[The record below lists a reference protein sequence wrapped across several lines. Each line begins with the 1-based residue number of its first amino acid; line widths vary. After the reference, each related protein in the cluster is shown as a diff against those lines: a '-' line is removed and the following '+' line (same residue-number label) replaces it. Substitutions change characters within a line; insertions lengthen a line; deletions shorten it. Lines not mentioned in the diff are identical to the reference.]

1 MFVYLSTWCAHKW
14 NLVTYEVM
22 DPILRR
28 WPPARPLWDTFP
40 SSVCS
45 ICSHT
50 SAQHLH
56 RTSNPACRSKL
67 SESEVILE
75 SPKFSGIIKKR
86 VIPRRQRE
94 SLFSG
99 ASRHCCGEL
108 ILNFTCFIPR
118 TSWGLVI
125 SEKTTFPSHAFMI
138 KLYLRSGKHSEKMRH
153 PLQFG
158 GGSPLYAI
166 NMHQLT
172 RPKN

>member
-1 MFVYLSTWCAHKW
+1 MHTSGTSSHTRSWIPSFAAGHQHAPCGIPSPPLCA
-14 NLVTYEVM
+14 L
-22 DPILRR
+22 
-28 WPPARPLWDTFP
+28 FG
-40 SSVCS
+40 
-45 ICSHT
+45 SHT

-56 RTSNPACRSKL
+56 RASNPACRSKL

-158 GGSPLYAI
+158 GRSPLYAI
-166 NMHQLT
+166 CIS
-172 RPKN
+172 

>member
-1 MFVYLSTWCAHKW
+1 MHTSGTSSHTRSWIPSFAAGHQHAPCGIPSPPLCALFVRTLLLSTCTGPQIRLA
-14 NLVTYEVM
+14 
-22 DPILRR
+22 
-28 WPPARPLWDTFP
+28 
-40 SSVCS
+40 
-45 ICSHT
+45 
-50 SAQHLH
+50 
-56 RTSNPACRSKL
+56 
-67 SESEVILE
+67 ESEVILE

-158 GGSPLYAI
+158 GRSPLYAI
-166 NMHQLT
+166 CIS
-172 RPKN
+172 